1 MGRKCGR
8 SSEARRSG
16 HPIRVMKPAR
26 PAPDHREVSVDGRA
40 RGITAAVLAGLF
52 IILVPLTTTLA
63 WTHRTVLD
71 TDTYV
76 STVAPVAA
84 DPAVIAATSRLVTDQ
99 LYQTLDIPTKVADA
113 LPANAKLLA
122 GPIASGARDYVQQA
136 VTRVLESDAFRELWA
151 RANRFA
157 HTQLVAVLR
166 GDTTVLQAT
175 GGQIA
180 LNLVPLI
187 EAALRNM
194 AGFVSGV
201 VGHPISL
208 PSASESEAPAVACA
222 KLSAAIDRQLPSNC
236 GVITLFR
243 AHNLAVA
250 QRGVRAFDRGTLL
263 LLIVTPL
270 VGLAALL
277 ASPRRRRTVLQLAVG
292 GAAALIVARR
302 LVIWTQSSLI
312 DTGRPEN
319 KSAREAIVRQI
330 LGGYFDLTRWLLIIA
345 IVVVVVALVT
355 GPYRWA
361 VRSRTAVGQTG
372 GAVVAAVGGRSRDV
386 RSDHAVA
393 WANAH
398 YDVLRFGAIAV
409 VLLLLVAID
418 VNLVGF
424 LVVAAALAVF
434 EVGLARLRT
443 AADPGAVPVATPP
456 PRSGTH
462 PQL

>member
-1 MGRKCGR
+1 V
-8 SSEARRSG
+8 S
-16 HPIRVMKPAR
+16 
-26 PAPDHREVSVDGRA
+26 DHSRA

-52 IILVPLTTTLA
+52 IVLVPLTATLA

-76 STVAPVAA
+76 STVAPLSA
-84 DPAVIAATSRLVTDQ
+84 DPDVIAATSRLVTQ
-99 LYQTLDIPTKVADA
+99 ELYQTLDVPTKVADV

-122 GPIASGARDYVQQA
+122 VPIANGARDYVQQA
-136 VTRVLESDAFRELWA
+136 VTRVLESDAFQELWA

-175 GGQIA
+175 GGQVA
-180 LNLVPLI
+180 LNLVPLL

-194 AGFVSGV
+194 QGFVSAV
-201 VGHPISL
+201 VGHPISI
-208 PSASESEAPAVACA
+208 PSASGTEAPAVACA
-222 KLSAAIDRQLPSNC
+222 KLSAAIDRPLPSNC

-270 VGLAALL
+270 VALAALVV
-277 ASPRRRRTVLQLAVG
+277 SPRRRRTVLQLAVG
-292 GAAALIVARR
+292 GAAALVVARR
-302 LVIWTQSSLI
+302 LVIWTQSSLAEP
-312 DTGRPEN
+312 GRPEN
-319 KSAREAIVRQI
+319 KSARDAIVRQVF
-330 LGGYFDLTRWLLIIA
+330 GGYFDLTRWLLIA
-345 IVVVVVALVT
+345 ALVVVVVALVT

-361 VRSRTAVGQTG
+361 VRWRTTFGQTG
-372 GAVVAAVGGRSRDV
+372 GAVIAAVGGRSRDV

-393 WANAH
+393 WTNAH

-409 VLLLLVAID
+409 VLLLLLAID
-418 VNLVGF
+418 VNLIGF
-424 LVVAAALAVF
+424 LVIAAALAVF
-434 EVGLARLRT
+434 EVGLSRLRT
-443 AADPGAVPVATPP
+443 AAHPGAVPVTAPP
-456 PRSGTH
+456 PRRGSH

>member
-8 SSEARRSG
+8 SSEARRTG
-16 HPIRVMKPAR
+16 HPMRVMKPAR
-26 PAPDHREVSVDGRA
+26 PAPDHREVSVNGRA

-166 GDTTVLQAT
+166 GDTTVLKAT

-180 LNLVPLI
+180 LNLVPLL
-187 EAALRNM
+187 EAALQNM
-194 AGFVSGV
+194 QGFVSAV
-201 VGHPISL
+201 VGHPITL
-208 PSASESEAPAVACA
+208 PSISGTEAPAVACA
-222 KLSAAIDRQLPSNC
+222 KLSAALDRQLPSNC

-250 QRGVRAFDRGTLL
+250 QRAVRAFDRGTILL
-263 LLIVTPL
+263 VILTPL
-270 VGLAALL
+270 VAAVALVV
-277 ASPRRRRTVLQLAVG
+277 SHRRRRSLLQLAVG
-292 GAAALIVARR
+292 GAAALVVARR
-302 LVIWTQSSLI
+302 LVIWTQSSLV
-312 DTGRPEN
+312 DAGRPEN
-319 KSAREAIVRQI
+319 KSARE
-330 LGGYFDLTRWLLIIA
+330 
-345 IVVVVVALVT
+345 
-355 GPYRWA
+355 
-361 VRSRTAVGQTG
+361 S
-372 GAVVAAVGGRSRDV
+372 
-386 RSDHAVA
+386 
-393 WANAH
+393 
-398 YDVLRFGAIAV
+398 
-409 VLLLLVAID
+409 
-418 VNLVGF
+418 
-424 LVVAAALAVF
+424 
-434 EVGLARLRT
+434 
-443 AADPGAVPVATPP
+443 
-456 PRSGTH
+456 
-462 PQL
+462 